1 MITILVA
8 DDHPIMRRGVKQILA
23 ESEEMT
29 VTGEAGSGQEV
40 LEKVRHAN
48 FDVVILDLSMPGIS
62 GMDVL
67 KQIKKDKPAQK
78 VLVLSRYPEEQYAF
92 PAIKAGAAGY
102 VPKTGVVEELVEAVK
117 RVSMG
122 RKYISSA
129 LAEKMID
136 FGDNLEKPLHQ
147 TLSDREYEVMC
158 LIASGKSSSGIAEK
172 LCLSR
177 TTVSTYRARILRK
190 LKIGSDAEL
199 ARYALENKL
208 I

>member
-23 ESEEMT
+23 EAEEMV
-29 VTGEAGSGQEV
+29 VTDEAGDGREV
-40 LEKVRHAN
+40 LDKIRNGN

-67 KQIKKDKPAQK
+67 KQIKKEKPAQV
-78 VLVLSRYPEEQYAF
+78 VLVLSRYPEEQYAI

-122 RKYISSA
+122 RKYISSS
-129 LAEKMID
+129 LAEKMIG
-136 FGDNLEKPLHQ
+136 FDNNIDKPLHQ

-177 TTVSTYRARILRK
+177 TTISTYRARIFKK

>member
-8 DDHPIMRRGVKQILA
+8 DDHPIMRRGVRQILA
-23 ESEEMT
+23 EAEEMV
-29 VTGEAGSGQEV
+29 VTDEAGDGQEV
-40 LEKVRHAN
+40 MDKVRNGN

-67 KQIKKDKPAQK
+67 KQIKKEKPAQV
-78 VLVLSRYPEEQYAF
+78 VLVLSRYPEEQYAI

-102 VPKTGVVEELVEAVK
+102 VPKTGVVEELVDAVK

-122 RKYISSA
+122 RKYISSS

-136 FGDNLEKPLHQ
+136 FDNNIEKPLHQ
-147 TLSDREYEVMC
+147 ALSDREYEVMC
-158 LIASGKSSSGIAEK
+158 LIASGNSSSGIAEK

-177 TTVSTYRARILRK
+177 TTISTYRARILK
-190 LKIGSDAEL
+190 KMKIGSDADL
-199 ARYALENKL
+199 ARYAFENKL

>member
-8 DDHPIMRRGVKQILA
+8 DDHPIMRRGVRQILA
-23 ESEEMT
+23 EAEEMV
-29 VTGEAGSGQEV
+29 VTAEAGDGQQV
-40 LEKVRHAN
+40 LDKVRNAN

-67 KQIKKDKPAQK
+67 KQIKKEKPAQV
-78 VLVLSRYPEEQYAF
+78 VLVLSRYPEEQYAI

-102 VPKTGVVEELVEAVK
+102 ISKSGVVEELVEAVK

-122 RKYISSA
+122 RKYITSS

-136 FGDNLEKPLHQ
+136 FDDSLEKPLHQ
-147 TLSDREYEVMC
+147 TLSDREFEVMC
-158 LIASGKSSSGIAEK
+158 LIASGKSSSDIAEK

-177 TTVSTYRARILRK
+177 TTVSTYRARILK
-190 LKIGSDAEL
+190 KMKIGSDAEL
-199 ARYALENKL
+199 ARYAFENKL
-208 I
+208 V